1 MADVVCLHAKDE
13 VERFCR
19 GNPYLYLYALG
30 DLDDFF
36 WPHTTWYA
44 FRDGGAVRQ
53 LVLVYAG
60 GSLPT
65 VLALADPPADP
76 LRDLVREVAR
86 LLPRRFY
93 AHLTAGV
100 ADALAG
106 DYAVRPHGTFHK
118 MALTDG
124 TRPAGFDA
132 SDAVRLSAADTAD
145 LLGLYA
151 AAYPGNWFAP
161 RMLETGFYY
170 GVRLGP
176 GLASAAGV
184 HVYSPRYKVAAL
196 GNVAT
201 RPDARG
207 RGLATAA
214 ATRVCQELLRA
225 GVEHVGLN
233 VKADNR
239 AAIACYERLGFAR
252 VADYG
257 EYTLE
262 AG

>member
-1 MADVVCLHAKDE
+1 VADVVCLHTKGE

-19 GNPYLYLYALG
+19 RNPYLHLYALG

-44 FRDGGAVRQ
+44 LREGGTVGQ

-60 GSLPT
+60 QPLPT
-65 VLALADPPADP
+65 VLALADPPGDG
-76 LRDLVREVAR
+76 LRDLVRELTR

-100 ADALAG
+100 AGALAG
-106 DYAVRPHGTFHK
+106 DYSVRPHGAHHK
-118 MALTDG
+118 MALTDRS
-124 TRPAGFDA
+124 RPARFDG
-132 SDAVRLSAADTAD
+132 SAAVALSEAD
-145 LLGLYA
+145 AGDLGALYA

-161 RMLETGFYY
+161 RMLETGLYY
-170 GVRLGP
+170 GVRDDR
-176 GLASAAGV
+176 GLASVAGV
-184 HVYSPRYKVAAL
+184 HVYSPRYGVAAL

-214 ATRVCQELLRA
+214 VARVCQELLRA

-233 VKADNR
+233 VRADNG
-239 AAIACYERLGFAR
+239 AAVACYERLGFER
-252 VADYG
+252 VSDYG
-257 EYTLE
+257 EYSAE
-262 AG
+262 AV